1 MKREVALVTGAST
14 GIGRAC
20 AEQLAAAG
28 FAVYGTARRPG
39 RSSGGVNMI
48 PLDVRDDNSV
58 MACVKRVLREAGQI
72 DVLVNNAGVAMEGAI
87 EETSLEEIRGVMET
101 NFFGVVRMIREVL
114 PSMRQQQRGRIIN
127 MGSMAGFLP
136 MPYSAAYCASKHA
149 LRGLTESLDH
159 EVRNF
164 GIRACLIEPGFIQT
178 EIAQRSPVAAT
189 QFEPY
194 ISARSRPSRAF
205 RREVEN
211 GVDPHVVA
219 ETVVKAATTD
229 FPRPRYL
236 PDGTATMGAI
246 LRSAIPA
253 PIFDFLFRK
262 QMGLD

>member
-101 NFFGVVRMIREVL
+101 NFFGVVRMIRAVL
-114 PSMRQQQRGRIIN
+114 PGMRQRGRGRIRTPVDAVVGERAVEPHLGDEADPRARI
-127 MGSMAGFLP
+127 GRAIVV
-136 MPYSAAYCASKHA
+136 
-149 LRGLTESLDH
+149 
-159 EVRNF
+159 EVRRDR
-164 GIRACLIEPGFIQT
+164 GRGHRRRRLPGH
-178 EIAQRSPVAAT
+178 P
-189 QFEPY
+189 
-194 ISARSRPSRAF
+194 
-205 RREVEN
+205 
-211 GVDPHVVA
+211 
-219 ETVVKAATTD
+219 
-229 FPRPRYL
+229 
-236 PDGTATMGAI
+236 GA
-246 LRSAIPA
+246 LGS
-253 PIFDFLFRK
+253 
-262 QMGLD
+262 G